1 LLAASQEGGYM
12 RAEFDVRRYHPM
24 TTPENLKFTKTHEWV
39 RVENDVVTVGIADY
53 AQQEL
58 GDITYLELPEVGSQV
73 AAGEPFGV
81 VESVKAA
88 SDIYSPLD
96 GEVIE
101 RNDSVV
107 DGPEVINASPYDD
120 AWLIKIKL
128 NDPSQ
133 IDALMDASTYEKFA
147 EEASH

>member
-1 LLAASQEGGYM
+1 
-12 RAEFDVRRYHPM
+12 M
-24 TTPENLKFTKTHEWV
+24 TAPQDLKYTRTHEWV
-39 RVENDVVTVGIADY
+39 RVEDDVVTLGIADY

-58 GDITYLELPEVGSQV
+58 GDITYLELPDVGSTI

-101 RNDSVV
+101 RNDGAV
-107 DGPEVINASPYDD
+107 DAPEVINASPYGD
-120 AWLIKIKL
+120 AWLIRVRVA
-128 NDPSQ
+128 DPAQ
-133 IDALMDASTYEKFA
+133 LATLMDAAAYDVYAA
-147 EEASH
+147 EESH